1 LTRTTDPAPA
11 NNPPTSLFHF
21 VSGNA
26 DFRRV
31 WLIGIFS
38 GIVRWL
44 EMLAFGIYVFDLT
57 GSAFLVTSF
66 TLMRFI
72 PFALF
77 GPVTGSLV
85 DRFGQQNI
93 LRWSLAF
100 MFLTSGV
107 LAWLA
112 TSGRLELWHLAMAS
126 IFAGFYW
133 TTDFPARRNLIGE
146 LAGPDLLARA
156 LSFDAASNTMTRAL
170 GPLTGGVLMA
180 TLGISGIL
188 GLTMIMYFLSFVL
201 ALRLMSRNKTLQRA
215 TAGLAREILAGFRF
229 ARTRPDI
236 LAAFSI
242 TIIFNLFGFPFTA
255 LIPVIGKQTLHL
267 TPDGVGL
274 IAAAE
279 GIGAMTGAVL
289 AGRSKTIG
297 QVWASYGGGVSF
309 CMIGIL
315 VMGTGQDVAWV
326 ATGIIA
332 AGFGGGFFAAT
343 QVMII
348 YRLAP
353 PDQRSRMLGILTFCI
368 GSAPVGFAVLGYM
381 SDWLGTGPALVIMGV
396 EGIIAMSLFW
406 LIFRHAIRA
415 STR

>member
-1 LTRTTDPAPA
+1 VTLDLA
-11 NNPPTSLFHF
+11 NNPPASLFSF
-21 VSGNA
+21 LSGNA
-26 DFRRV
+26 NFRRV
-31 WLIGIFS
+31 WLIGICS

-77 GPVTGSLV
+77 GPVTGALV
-85 DRFGQQNI
+85 DRFGQQNV
-93 LRWSLAF
+93 LRWSLTF

-107 LAWLA
+107 LLWLT
-112 TSGRLELWHLAMAS
+112 TSGWLELWHLAMAS

-170 GPLTGGVLMA
+170 GPLTGGLLMA

-188 GLTMIMYFLSFVL
+188 ALTLTLYFLSLVL
-201 ALRLMSRNKTLQRA
+201 ALRLMSRSKNLQKA
-215 TAGLAREILAGFRF
+215 TASLFREILAGFRF

-255 LIPVIGKQTLHL
+255 LIPVIGIQTLHL
-267 TPDGVGL
+267 TPDGVGM
-274 IAAAE
+274 IAATE
-279 GIGAMTGAVL
+279 GIGAMIGAVL

-297 QVWASYGGGVSF
+297 QVWVAYGGGVSV

-315 VMGTGQDVAWV
+315 IMGTGQDVAWV
-326 ATGIIA
+326 VTGIIV
-332 AGFGGGFFAAT
+332 AGFGAGFFAAT
-343 QVMII
+343 QVMIT
-348 YRLAP
+348 YRLSP

-368 GSAPVGFAVLGYM
+368 GSAPIGFAVLGYM

-415 STR
+415 SAR